1 MINYEG
7 IVFTKEDCNNI
18 KNIADEWMEA
28 KLLVKRGLGEVE
40 DVVVQNKRYN
50 KASYF
55 KLKNDS
61 PYYKKLND
69 AIGNFGYELVVDELD
84 AGILKYEKG
93 NFIFLHNDLP
103 IEGEKRFFCIVTQL
117 SDDSEYVGGDFRY
130 LIDNKPYV
138 MNRNIGN
145 SIMFKPE
152 VLHEVTMVENGIRF
166 SLVIWVNY
174 EQVKSLNKPSLI

>member
-7 IVFTKEDCNNI
+7 IVFTKEDCEDI
-18 KNIADEWMEA
+18 KNKADEWMDA

-40 DVVVQNKRYN
+40 DIVIQNKRYN

-61 PYYKKLND
+61 PYYSKLNE
-69 AIGNFGYELVVDELD
+69 AINNFGYELVADELD

-117 SDDSEYVGGDFRY
+117 SDDDEYVGGNFSY
-130 LIDNKPYV
+130 LIDNKPFV
-138 MNRNIGN
+138 MNREIGN
-145 SIMFKPE
+145 AIFFKPE
-152 VLHEVTMVENGIRF
+152 VLHEVTIVESGIRM

-174 EQVKSLNKPSLI
+174 EHVKSLTKPSLI

>member
-7 IVFTKEDCNNI
+7 VVFTKEDCENI
-18 KNIADEWMEA
+18 KNNVSDWMDA

-40 DVVVQNKRYN
+40 DIVVQNKRYN

-61 PYYKKLND
+61 PYYHKLND
-69 AIGNFGYELVVDELD
+69 TIKNFGYEFTADELD
-84 AGILKYEKG
+84 AGVLKYEKG

-117 SDDSEYVGGDFRY
+117 SDNNDYIGGDFRY
-130 LIDNKPYV
+130 LIDNEPNV
-138 MNRNIGN
+138 MDRTIGN
-145 SIMFKPE
+145 VIMFKPE
-152 VLHEVTMVENGIRF
+152 VLHEVTIVESGVRF

-174 EQVKSLNKPSLI
+174 EQVKSLSKPSLI

>member
-7 IVFTKEDCNNI
+7 IVFTKDECEDI
-18 KNIADEWMEA
+18 KNKADEWMEA

-40 DVVVQNKRYN
+40 DIVIQNKRYN

-61 PYYKKLND
+61 PYYQKLNNS
-69 AIGNFGYELVVDELD
+69 INSFGYELIADELD

-117 SDDSEYVGGDFRY
+117 SDDSDYIGGDFRY
-130 LIDNKPYV
+130 LIDNQPHI
-138 MNRNIGN
+138 MIRTIGN
-145 SIMFKPE
+145 AIMFKPE
-152 VLHEVTMVENGIRF
+152 VLHEVTMVESGTRF

-174 EQVKSLNKPSLI
+174 EQVKSLTKPSLI